1 MVIGAPDEYNQVA
14 CVFKKDTN
22 NDKIEMASSVI
33 VIQSIIHY
41 SVLPERDIV
50 IEYIGV
56 FDMIQ

>member
-1 MVIGAPDEYNQVA
+1 MVLGAQDKYNQVA

-22 NDKIEMASSVI
+22 NDKIEMVSSVI

-56 FDMIQ
+56 SI